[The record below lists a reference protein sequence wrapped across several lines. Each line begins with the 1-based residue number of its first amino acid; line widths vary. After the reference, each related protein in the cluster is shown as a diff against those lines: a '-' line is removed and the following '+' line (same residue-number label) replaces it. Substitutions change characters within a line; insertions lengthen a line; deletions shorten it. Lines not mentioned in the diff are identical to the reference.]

1 MRPAAGPMCERGK
14 TSRMLSTETWPQ
26 PAVRIWTVAQRF
38 QKFLVVGA
46 VGLGVNQ
53 GMLVVLHDLIGLGLL
68 IASPVAIAASM
79 IVTFMLN
86 EIWTWHDRGSGR
98 IATRALPY
106 ALINTGGLIINT
118 GLLTALVDI
127 VGMHYFVANLIGA
140 GVAAVWNFAL
150 NNAITWRA

>member
-1 MRPAAGPMCERGK
+1 
-14 TSRMLSTETWPQ
+14 MLSTETWPR

-53 GMLVVLHDLIGLGLL
+53 GMLVVLHDFAGLGLL
-68 IASPVAIAASM
+68 MASPLAIVVSM

-86 EIWTWHDRGSGR
+86 EVWTWHDRGSGR
-98 IATRALPY
+98 ILTRALPY
-106 ALINTGGLIINT
+106 ALINTGGLVINT
-118 GLLTALVDI
+118 GLLSALVDQS
-127 VGMHYFVANLIGA
+127 GMHYFVANLIGA
-140 GVAAVWNFAL
+140 GTAAVWNFAL